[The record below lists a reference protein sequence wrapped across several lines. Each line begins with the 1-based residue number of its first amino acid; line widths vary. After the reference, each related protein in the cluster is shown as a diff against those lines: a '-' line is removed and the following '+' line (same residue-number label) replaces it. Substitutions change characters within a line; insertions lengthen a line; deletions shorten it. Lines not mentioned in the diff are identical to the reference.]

1 MYKST
6 LRRSRFEYNCNQT
19 YKLKM
24 LKHKNAK
31 DYWNWKLLK
40 GAFSDTKSNAK
51 MKDFVIFFQAVN
63 NPDDPFFTPDEDVT
77 DLFDRY
83 IQGEV
88 QVMFDE
94 MNVSI
99 SYDEINTAIGQLSNG
114 KSGGPDKI
122 LNDFYFSWQRTLATN
137 TTHLI

>member
-1 MYKST
+1 
-6 LRRSRFEYNCNQT
+6 
-19 YKLKM
+19 
-24 LKHKNAK
+24 
-31 DYWNWKLLK
+31 
-40 GAFSDTKSNAK
+40 
-51 MKDFVIFFQAVN
+51 MKDFINYFQAVN
-63 NPDDPFFTPDEDVT
+63 NPYDPFFTYDEDVT

-94 MNVSI
+94 MNVPI

-122 LNDFYFSWQRTLATN
+122 LNEFLFMAENSCYQHYTFYLIKYLIIVIFLKIGLSEKLY
-137 TTHLI
+137 HLTKRVINQMCKIIGG